1 MLKLEL
7 EKTREKAEFVESQLE
22 SQKAEFESMR
32 RDARE
37 RQARDDE
44 HAKELDTLRRE
55 VEIRDIA
62 IQFHD

>member
-1 MLKLEL
+1 
-7 EKTREKAEFVESQLE
+7 
-22 SQKAEFESMR
+22 MR